1 LGPQNFLG
9 RAYQQIPVGI
19 TVEGANILTRSLIIF
34 GQGAIRC
41 HPYVLAE
48 MHAAQHPDSRQGL
61 DDFDQ
66 AFWGHVRFT
75 VGNVFRSLGH
85 SLTGARLV
93 KIDVDVAPEMVH
105 YYRQLS
111 RYSSAF
117 AVFADTSML
126 VLGGS
131 LKMRESLSGR
141 LGDILSQM
149 YLMSATLK
157 RFEDDGRPA
166 DDAP

>member
-1 LGPQNFLG
+1 
-9 RAYQQIPVGI
+9 
-19 TVEGANILTRSLIIF
+19 LIIF

-48 MHAAQHPDSRQGL
+48 MHAAHHPDENQGL
-61 DDFDQ
+61 DDFDK

-75 VGNVFRSLGH
+75 VGNVFRTLGNT
-85 SLTGARLV
+85 LTGAAFV
-93 KIDVDVAPEMVH
+93 KIDTSVAPEMAG

-117 AVFADTSML
+117 AVFADTSMM

-131 LKMRESLSGR
+131 LKMRERLSAR
-141 LGDILSQM
+141 LGDV
-149 YLMSATLK
+149 
-157 RFEDDGRPA
+157 
-166 DDAP
+166 